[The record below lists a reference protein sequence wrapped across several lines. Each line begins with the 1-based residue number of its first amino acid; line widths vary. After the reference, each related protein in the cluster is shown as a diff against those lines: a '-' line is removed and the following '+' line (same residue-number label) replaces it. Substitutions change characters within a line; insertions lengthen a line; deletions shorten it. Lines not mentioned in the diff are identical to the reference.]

1 MLEQPPSEKSCF
13 LIFQY
18 LNKEDLINIS
28 LINKKWWK
36 FCMEKWFEPTQ
47 QPKSITKKEMKKNWK
62 FIYLNHFRNISFNY
76 IKKKE
81 NKETLSLT
89 NNDTIIYRLITN
101 NNIYFF

>member
-1 MLEQPPSEKSCF
+1 MLEQPPSEKICF

-28 LINKKWWK
+28 LINKKWYIYCNNSSLYNFFWWK

-76 IKKKE
+76 TKKKE
-81 NKETLSLT
+81 KFFFSF
-89 NNDTIIYRLITN
+89 
-101 NNIYFF
+101 YFFF